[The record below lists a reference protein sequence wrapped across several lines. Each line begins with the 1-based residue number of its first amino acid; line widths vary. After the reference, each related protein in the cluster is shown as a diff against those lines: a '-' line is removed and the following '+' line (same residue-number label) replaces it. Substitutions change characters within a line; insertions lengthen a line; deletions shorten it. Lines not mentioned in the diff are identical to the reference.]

1 MKSNKTGLENFFNNL
16 LKFGIILGIGY
27 ILYSIYKQYFNKST
41 NKFNKFFDKN
51 INKNLNLK
59 KSWIDKYTIYKN
71 KLLQSPHLIRK
82 EINSQENNVDDI
94 SPDKALKLAEIY
106 QYGKYGKNISYK
118 KSLNYYQ
125 LAEQKGVKGPAFLG
139 LGILYHEG
147 CGDLEPNV
155 DLAIDNYIKA
165 LKEGEYQALIKLGD
179 LYAYGIH
186 PSYLPNKIA
195 SKEIFEL
202 LLTVNCSNSIKN
214 LAQEKLLNL
223 MKESDDVDISMN
235 FGSNIESTDR
245 MGKYLPSDIIF
256 TIKNNFPVSHPL
268 GKYAGEKYY
277 QGKKHKQGGNQ
288 GGNQGGIQGV
298 IQMGNQGGIQ
308 GENYLDIFQQIET
321 PQVNNNNNDIQ
332 RILWNDIHLAIDGA
346 DTVDIIRD
354 EVWNQPVVIRND
366 KENVHDHNL
375 NDYANT
381 SLQNLR
387 KSYSGKEIVDK
398 SQDINKVINIIS
410 NSDCSDLQKQHAKM
424 TMNSLHDFKHSRYSL
439 SEKDILSLVWNRIN
453 DPVNN
458 ERKDDLLKNLV
469 LGLSSAVENEH
480 VVCSTGKIMRMLGSL
495 DKCDAENYVELKP
508 SWALNNEISDIIIKI
523 RNDEMEKLDDTTKD
537 HYLNGIEN
545 QDTEAFTNT
554 VSDQVRNKCIKD
566 YVDTGILSQTE
577 IDLKL
582 EPYLKEL

>member
-16 LKFGIILGIGY
+16 LKFGIILGFGY
-27 ILYSIYKQYFNKST
+27 ILYIIYQQYFNKNT
-41 NKFNKFFDKN
+41 NNNFFDNN
-51 INKNLNLK
+51 ISNNLK
-59 KSWIDKYTIYKN
+59 KNWIDKYTTYKN
-71 KLLQSPHLIRK
+71 KLLQSSHLIRK
-82 EINSQENNVDDI
+82 EINSQENNIDDI

-125 LAEQKGVKGPAFLG
+125 LAEQKGLKGPAFLG

-202 LLTVNCSNSIKN
+202 LLTIDCNNSIKN

-223 MKESDDVDISMN
+223 MKESEEVDISMN
-235 FGSNIESTDR
+235 IGSNIESSDR

-256 TIKNNFPVSHPL
+256 TIKNNFPLSHPL

-277 QGKKHKQGGNQ
+277 QGQIQKQGGNQ
-288 GGNQGGIQGV
+288 GENQGGNQGV
-298 IQMGNQGGIQ
+298 IQGGRGIQ

-321 PQVNNNNNDIQ
+321 PQNNDDIQ

-346 DTVDIIRD
+346 DTDDIIRN

-375 NDYANT
+375 NDYANI

-387 KSYSGKEIVDK
+387 KSYSGKEIVNK
-398 SQDINKVINIIS
+398 NQDINKVINLIS

-424 TMNSLHDFKHSRYSL
+424 IINNLNDFKHSRYNL
-439 SEKDILSLVWNRIN
+439 SEKDVLSLVWNRIN

-469 LGLSSAVENEH
+469 LGLSSAVENDH
-480 VVCSTGKIMRMLGSL
+480 IVCSTGKIMRILGSL

-523 RNDEMEKLDDTTKD
+523 RNDEMENLDDNIKD
-537 HYLNGIEN
+537 KYLNGIED
-545 QDTEAFTNT
+545 QDTKIFINNISE
-554 VSDQVRNKCIKD
+554 QVRNKCIKD
-566 YVDTGILSQTE
+566 YVDSGILSQSE